1 MKINNAKLRKPP
13 EALDKKPIDGNQR
26 GTVNVFNE
34 GRKGEYYL
42 LSAEQLIPFRHQARI
57 FFDEERINELAET
70 IKLHGLRQPLTV
82 IRSDQAYNKYEIV
95 SGERRFRASQKAGLQ
110 KIPCIILENIE
121 AADEIALIENIQRE
135 DLHPIEIGQAYS
147 SLYRS
152 GFCKTHQEIA
162 QKLGVPR
169 SQVTEFI
176 SFADLSDE
184 EKILV
189 IKNQITERK
198 YLRSLTSINDP
209 AERQDFINKIV
220 AKKRKLENKSLND
233 GAKGKVVKKT
243 SLITISL
250 ESGQIQTKHKPF
262 SKLTPQEL
270 NFLEHQLQALLGKV
284 HECCAQ

>member
-1 MKINNAKLRKPP
+1 MKINDAKLRKPP
-13 EALDKKPIDGNQR
+13 ETLDKKDIGGASR

-42 LSAEQLIPFRHQARI
+42 LGAEQLIPFRHQARI
-57 FFDEERINELAET
+57 FFDEEKINELAET

-147 SLYRS
+147 SLYKS

-162 QKLGVPR
+162 RKLGVPR

-176 SFADLSDE
+176 SFAELSDE
-184 EKILV
+184 EKIII

-198 YLRSLTSINDP
+198 YLRDLIAVKDP
-209 AERQDFINKIV
+209 TERRDFIKNIIT
-220 AKKRKLENKSLND
+220 KKHKLENKKSNNGVNL
-233 GAKGKVVKKT
+233 ASPKK
-243 SLITISL
+243 SNLITVSL
-250 ESGQIQTKHKPF
+250 EAGQIRTKNKPF
-262 SKLTPQEL
+262 SHLTAQEL
-270 NFLEHQLQALLGKV
+270 RLLEGQLQELLSQV
-284 HECCAQ
+284 HQYYL